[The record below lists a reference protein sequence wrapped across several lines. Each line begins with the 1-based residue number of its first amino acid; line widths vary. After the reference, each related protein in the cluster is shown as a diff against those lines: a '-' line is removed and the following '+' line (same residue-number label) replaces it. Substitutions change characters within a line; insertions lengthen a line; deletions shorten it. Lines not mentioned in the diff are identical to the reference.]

1 MNFFRNFLSNRRYV
15 LLATAI
21 LFSTLLIG
29 RVFTLQ
35 IINGADFQDNYR
47 LKVERQ
53 EVIEGTRGNIYDRN
67 GKILAYN
74 KLANAVTIEDIGTYE
89 TDKEKNDTINS
100 ELYEVI
106 KVLLENKDVLYSD
119 FGIYMDSSENYF
131 FRDTG
136 TRLRRFRAD
145 IFGRND
151 PANLKYNER
160 LGIDEAAASADEIME
175 YLCDRRYGISQ
186 DYEKYMRYNI
196 ATVRYRMGLNTYQK
210 YISTTI
216 ASDISQKSV
225 AYIMENKYRY
235 TGINIEEQSIRVY
248 ENADCFANIIGY
260 TGTISTEE
268 YEELSKNDDSYT
280 LNDTIGKSGI
290 EQYMNKD
297 LMGTKGYQTVYVDS
311 LGNLLETADK
321 TEQKSGNDVYLSI
334 DKDLSIKTYNLL
346 EQEIA
351 GILYSKIVNAKE
363 YDTEHV
369 SSRDNIL
376 IPVYDV
382 YYALI
387 NNRVININ
395 KTVDLSSNEDRVYSQ
410 FSQKFDEA
418 INHFKSQ
425 LTSSNSVVYEELSE
439 EYQNYSTYLVK
450 MLKSDNIDVF
460 DSSLIDNRNENQRL
474 WTSEKMSVNDYLR
487 FCIEMGWIK
496 IEKFVGENEYVDVT
510 EIYERLIEYSIE
522 ILRNDDAFKR
532 NVYYYALI
540 QDRID
545 IRSLLCI
552 LYDQGV
558 LEEDAST
565 KSALIS
571 GAIQPYDFV
580 MSKIKDI
587 SITPGQLG
595 LDPCSGSCVIT
606 DPNTGEILAL
616 VSYPGFDSNRLAN
629 NLDSDYYAYLNA
641 NESRPLYNHATQER
655 TAPGSTFKMIS
666 AIAGLGE
673 GVVDV
678 STVIEDEGKFLKVD
692 NEPRCWI
699 YPNSSHGEIS
709 ITEAIRDSCNYFFYE
724 VGWLLAGGELYN
736 DKQGIDRISKY
747 AKAFGLDEKT
757 GIEIEESPPK
767 LATEYPVMAAIGQSD
782 HNYTTVDLSRYVTAV
797 ANNGTVYN
805 YTLLSKVVDKDGN
818 TLETFGPDIK
828 NELNN
833 VPYSTWNVVHTGMRM
848 VVENLNAF
856 TDFPINVAGKTGTA
870 QQSQSRPNHALF
882 VGYAPYESPQI
893 AIACRISFGYTS
905 GNAADFAKRLLADY
919 FGVEEYDSS
928 QQAIIINSNNRVTD

>member
-1 MNFFRNFLSNRRYV
+1 MNDIKRFFSNRRIV
-15 LLATAI
+15 LLSCAI
-21 LFSTLLIG
+21 LFSSLLVG
-29 RVFTLQ
+29 RVFALQ
-35 IINGADFQDNYR
+35 IINGADYQDNYR

-67 GKILAYN
+67 GNILAYN

-89 TDKEKNDTINS
+89 TDKEKNDTINTQ
-100 ELYEVI
+100 LYEVI
-106 KVLLENKDVLYSD
+106 KILLENGDKLYSD
-119 FGIYMDSSENYF
+119 FGIYMDSNENYF
-131 FRDTG
+131 FKDEG

-160 LGIDEAAASADEIME
+160 LGLDESSASADEIMT

-235 TGINIEEQSIRVY
+235 TGINIEEQSVRVY
-248 ENADCFANIIGY
+248 ENAECFANIIGY

-268 YEELSKNDDSYT
+268 YEELSQTDDSYT

-290 EQYMNKD
+290 EQYMNSD

-311 LGNLLETADK
+311 LGNLLETAEK

-351 GILYSKIVNAKE
+351 GILYSKIVNSKE

-369 SSRDNIL
+369 LSRDNIL

-395 KTVDLSSNEDRVYSQ
+395 KSVDLTSNEERVFNQ
-410 FSQKFDEA
+410 FSQKFEE
-418 INHFKSQ
+418 ILSHFETQ
-425 LTSSNSVVYEELSE
+425 LTSSNSVIYEQLSD

-450 MLKSDNIDVF
+450 KLKSEEIF
-460 DSSLIDNRNENQRL
+460 DSKLIDNQHENQKL

-487 FCIEMGWIK
+487 FCIEMGWIN
-496 IEKFVGENEYVDVT
+496 IERFVGENEYVDVT

-522 ILRNDDAFKR
+522 MLRNDDAFRR

-545 IRSLLCI
+545 IDFLLRI
-552 LYDQGV
+552 LYDQNV
-558 LEEDAST
+558 LDSEDGT
-565 KSALIS
+565 KDALFAGTIT
-571 GAIQPYDFV
+571 PYDFI

-587 SITPGQLG
+587 SISPGQLG
-595 LDPCSGSCVIT
+595 LDPCSGSCVVT

-629 NLDSDYYAYLNA
+629 NLDNDYYAYLNA

-655 TAPGSTFKMIS
+655 TAPGSTFKIIS

-678 STVIEDEGKFLKVD
+678 SSIIEDEGKFLKVD
-692 NEPRCWI
+692 NEPGCWI
-699 YPNSSHGEIS
+699 YPNSTHGEIN

-747 AKAFGLDEKT
+747 AKDFGLDEKT
-757 GIEIEESPPK
+757 GIEIEESSPK
-767 LATEYPVMAAIGQSD
+767 MATEYPVMAAIGQSD
-782 HNYTTVDLSRYVTAV
+782 HNYTTIDLSRYVTAV
-797 ANNGTVYN
+797 ANNGKVYDF
-805 YTLLSKVVDKDGN
+805 TLLSKVVDKDGN
-818 TLETFGPDIK
+818 TLETFGPQLK

-833 VPYSTWNVVHTGMRM
+833 ISFSTWNVVHTGMRM

-856 TDFPINVAGKTGTA
+856 QDFPINVAGKTGTA
-870 QQSQSRPNHALF
+870 QQSKSRPNHALF

-893 AIACRISFGYTS
+893 SIACRISFGYTS

-919 FGVEEYDSS
+919 FDVDEYEAS
-928 QQAIIINSNNRVTD
+928 QQAIVINSNNSITD